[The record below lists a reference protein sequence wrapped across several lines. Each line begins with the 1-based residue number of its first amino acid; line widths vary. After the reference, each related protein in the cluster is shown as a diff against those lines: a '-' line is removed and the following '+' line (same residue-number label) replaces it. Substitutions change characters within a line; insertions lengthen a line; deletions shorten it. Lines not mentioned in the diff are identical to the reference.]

1 MLGIGFVASAAEV
14 EDNELDADNRV
25 TAHRKNPDTKQL
37 AWTWEYERKFTLKW
51 LECDQTLP
59 LKLLAGKMF
68 SQTQGSVILPT
79 NSPMPSADFTAN
91 GPIGLDNNQTECT
104 G

>member
-1 MLGIGFVASAAEV
+1 MASLPQLMSKILLK
-14 EDNELDADNRV
+14 LDADTRV

-37 AWTWEYERKFTLKW
+37 AWTWKYERKVTLKW

-68 SQTQGSVILPT
+68 SQTHSRQRH
-79 NSPMPSADFTAN
+79 SAN
-91 GPIGLDNNQTECT
+91 K
-104 G
+104 